1 MTEWTEGMTGNGCT
15 WIERDEV
22 FEEYA
27 RGTLGDETR
36 DAFETHYFACDACF
50 QKVRTSLALRAEL
63 AALPEAEP
71 APGPAPRR
79 SWWLM
84 VAPVA
89 ATAVVVIAAALWFRN
104 PALPASP
111 AIVADAPPATA
122 SVAAPAMPTL
132 ADISAGHSAA
142 PPAAPAAGS
151 LAREAVRNT
160 PPAASALMLLSPSD
174 NQMLPLERLELS
186 WRHVPGVVYYDLQIV
201 TEEGNVVWSGR
212 ADGTS
217 TTLPAGH
224 GLQAGQKYFVWVR
237 AHLSGG
243 GTVKSPAVPF
253 RVSGQ

>member
-1 MTEWTEGMTGNGCT
+1 MTEWTEAMTGNGCT

-22 FEEYA
+22 FEDYA
-27 RGTLGDETR
+27 RGTLGDEAR
-36 DAFETHYFACDACF
+36 DAFETHYFACDPCF
-50 QKVRTSLALRAEL
+50 HKVYTSLALRAEL
-63 AALPEAEP
+63 AALPGAEP
-71 APGPAPRR
+71 APEPAPRR
-79 SWWLM
+79 SWWLI

-122 SVAAPAMPTL
+122 PAAAPAMPTP
-132 ADISAGHSAA
+132 ADASAGHSAVSR
-142 PPAAPAAGS
+142 AAPVTGS
-151 LAREAVRNT
+151 RAREAVRNT

-174 NQMLPLERLELS
+174 NQVLPIERLDLS
-186 WRHVPGVVYYDLQIV
+186 WRHVPGVVYYDFQIV

-217 TTLPAGH
+217 STLPAGH

>member
-1 MTEWTEGMTGNGCT
+1 MSGHECA
-15 WIERDEV
+15 WIGRDDV
-22 FEEYA
+22 FEDYA

-50 QKVRTSLALRAEL
+50 HKVHTSLVLRAEL
-63 AALPEAEP
+63 AALREAEP

-84 VAPVA
+84 AAPVA

-122 SVAAPAMPTL
+122 PAAAPAMPTP
-132 ADISAGHSAA
+132 ADASAGHSAA
-142 PPAAPAAGS
+142 PPAAPATGS
-151 LAREAVRNT
+151 RAREAVRNA
-160 PPAASALMLLSPSD
+160 PPAASALMLLSPSK
-174 NQMLPLERLELS
+174 NEMLPLDRLELS

-217 TTLPAGH
+217 TRLPAGH

>member
-1 MTEWTEGMTGNGCT
+1 MTEWTEAMTGNGCT

-122 SVAAPAMPTL
+122 PAAAPAMPTP
-132 ADISAGHSAA
+132 ADASAGHSAA

-151 LAREAVRNT
+151 RAREAVRNT

-174 NQMLPLERLELS
+174 NQMLPLERLDLS

-217 TTLPAGH
+217 TRLPAGH